1 MSDFYIPTAQKA
13 RELSMSYK
21 EEINGIIERDC
32 MSYISSKI
40 NEAIRNGEFS
50 ISIPRN
56 RITSKTIETL
66 IEKGYMVKPQ
76 QVIGESGLPFPTD
89 GVSVSWRATNE

>member
-1 MSDFYIPTAQKA
+1 MSNFYIPTAQKT

-40 NEAIRNGEFS
+40 KEAIHNGEFS
-50 ISIPRN
+50 ISVPRN

-76 QVIGESGLPFPTD
+76 QVIGESGLPFPAD
-89 GVSVSWRATNE
+89 GVSISWRAN